1 MSALV
6 QVVVIGLVCLLVGAG
21 LEVHRR
27 SRVRARGDTL
37 DVWCAGQGW
46 RRETDHAVARTVG
59 ARVAAPLLPHG
70 RPEHLVAGA
79 TADGREAVAVG
90 WTHQTHSGGIGED
103 SSSTTT
109 THHDVVVALR
119 LAGTHPELRIGPHP
133 AFVLFD
139 RDRARVC
146 RTGHPDVDHRL
157 RIVADDGAHAAAVAP
172 HDVLVHLAADPSRT
186 SWCLRGDWLFGR
198 RRGVLEPAGLEA
210 LLAQAQ
216 WLADRA
222 DRVLT
227 VPAGSPAPGP
237 RTR

>member
-6 QVVVIGLVCLLVGAG
+6 SVVVFGLVVVAVGIA

-37 DVWCAGQGW
+37 DVWCAGRGW
-46 RRETDHAVARTVG
+46 RRETDRAAARTVG
-59 ARVAAPLLPHG
+59 ARVVAPFIDSG
-70 RPEHLVAGA
+70 RPEHLVAGT

-109 THHDVVVALR
+109 THHGVVVALR
-119 LAGTHPELRIGPHP
+119 LAGAHPELRIGPQP
-133 AFVLFD
+133 TFVLFD
-139 RDRARVC
+139 RDRARV
-146 RTGHPDVDHRL
+146 RHSGHPDVDHRL

-172 HDVLVHLAADPSRT
+172 YDVLVHLAADPHRT

-198 RRGVLEPAGLEA
+198 RGGVIEPPLLEA

-216 WLADRA
+216 RLADRA
-222 DRVLT
+222 DRAFT
-227 VPAGSPAPGP
+227 VPAGSPEPAP